1 MKRRAFLGRARRRV
15 LHRRARAADYP
26 LVQLGHALEFPRDH
40 GAHPQFRTEWWY
52 VTGSLRAG
60 AGRRVLELS
69 SDILSE
75 PSGCLPKAIEAAL
88 RHANWCLLMPQL
100 PIGER
105 VG

>member
-1 MKRRAFLGRARRRV
+1 MKRRAFLASA
-15 LHRRARAADYP
+15 LAALAPRARAADYP

-60 AGRRVLELS
+60 AGRELGFQVTFFGAVRV
-69 SDILSE
+69 
-75 PSGCLPKAIEAAL
+75 LPKAIEAAL

-100 PIGER
+100 PIRER